1 MEEKYWKQF
10 ENSGRIEDYLSFVN
24 SMGRDTG
31 DVPFMGDGM
40 PVGGAGARGDAQ
52 PAEGVYS
59 VGDVS
64 EFSGGKFE

>member
-24 SMGRDTG
+24 SMGRGTG

-40 PVGGAGARGDAQ
+40 PVGGAGARRDTP

>member
-24 SMGRDTG
+24 SMGRNTG

-64 EFSGGKFE
+64 EFSVGKFE